1 MYGMV
6 NKAIQDMVI
15 SGHGEETW
23 DQIRQKAGVED
34 DVFVSTEGYPDEMTY
49 ALVSGASEVLNTPA
63 HEVLE
68 AFGIYWVVKTAQEG
82 YGDMMAAGGK
92 TLGEFLVNLPNFHSR
107 VSMIFPHL
115 APPRFACTDITE
127 RSVRMHYRSHRE
139 GLAPFVVG
147 LFKGLGQ
154 MFSTPVVVE
163 HAIDKAAGADH
174 DEFIVRW

>member
-6 NKAIQDMVI
+6 NKAIEDMVI

-23 DQIRQKAGVED
+23 ERIREEAGVEV
-34 DVFVSTEGYPDEMTY
+34 DVFVRTEGYPDEMTY
-49 ALVSGASEVLNTPA
+49 ALVGAASEILKIPA
-63 HEVLE
+63 AEVLE
-68 AFGIYWVVKTAQEG
+68 AFGVHWVVKTAQEG

-107 VSMIFPHL
+107 VGMIFPHL
-115 APPRFACTDITE
+115 APPQFSCSDITE
-127 RSVRMHYRSHRE
+127 RSIRMHYRSHRS

-154 MFSTPVVVE
+154 MFSTPVKVKHRV
-163 HAIDKAAGADH
+163 DKSAGADH
-174 DEFIVRW
+174 DEFVVCW